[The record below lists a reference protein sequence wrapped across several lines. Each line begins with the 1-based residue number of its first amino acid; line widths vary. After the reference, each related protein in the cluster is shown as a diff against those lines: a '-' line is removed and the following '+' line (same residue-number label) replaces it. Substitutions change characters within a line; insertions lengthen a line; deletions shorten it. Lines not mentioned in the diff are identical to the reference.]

1 MFEKHREREAQEARR
16 EAVQTWQSRRDA
28 YVEMID
34 TAKNFAGTSA
44 EGLLLAAGERV
55 FLTITDTSLIEE
67 RRGRGTYQGHS
78 QGISV
83 PVMKVGGRQIRYRV
97 GASKGHF
104 VQGDLSPTA
113 IDTGTTYI
121 TSSRV
126 IFRGANQTRECA
138 FAKMIGFEHASDTGT
153 TVISVSNRM
162 KPTTIEY
169 GPKASATFEFRLD
182 LALAHFGSTLDELV
196 SELED
201 DLVAIDDER
210 PEGEETPGDPTSA
223 AGGPTTPG
231 EPEAPGAGGPTAPG
245 EPEAPVLAA
254 MPPVTQL
261 APVMQL
267 ASVGSTPVVPITSPA
282 PSPAQGWFPDPWG
295 TAPLRWWDGSAWS
308 WQTVDPAVPPVSSV

>member
-1 MFEKHREREAQEARR
+1 VFEKHREHEAEKKRLEALT
-16 EAVQTWQSRRDA
+16 AWQARRDA

-44 EGLLLAAGERV
+44 DGLLLASGETV

-67 RRGRGTYQGHS
+67 RRGKGTYQGHS

-83 PVMKVGGRQIRYRV
+83 PVMKVGGRQIRYRIGV
-97 GASKGHF
+97 SKGHF

-126 IFRGANQTRECA
+126 IFQGSNQTRECA
-138 FAKMIGFEHASDTGT
+138 FAKMIGFEHDSDTGT
-153 TVISVSNRM
+153 TMISVSNRS

-182 LALAHFGSTLDELV
+182 LALAHFGNTLDELV

-201 DLVAIDDER
+201 DLVAIDGER
-210 PEGEETPGDPTSA
+210 PEGEETLGDPTPA
-223 AGGPTTPG
+223 AGQ
-231 EPEAPGAGGPTAPG
+231 PEAPDALVVPVMPVV
-245 EPEAPVLAA
+245 PEVVPVLAEV
-254 MPPVTQL
+254 MPLTAV
-261 APVMQL
+261 A
-267 ASVGSTPVVPITSPA
+267 STPVVPLTAVASTPVVPVASPE
-282 PSPAQGWFPDPWG
+282 PSPGQGWFPDPWG
-295 TAPLRWWDGSAWS
+295 TAPLRWWDGAAWS
-308 WQTVDPAVPPVSSV
+308 WQTVDPAAPPVPSA